1 MQGKTEPEA
10 KAVKRKF
17 RKSLDGK
24 DETD

>member
-1 MQGKTEPEA
+1 MQKKKELEA

-24 DETD
+24 DETN